1 MSDSSLF
8 IIFEIKFG
16 AYLGTEAIDVPAAP
30 AVEATANAN
39 AIVLTWA
46 AVETATSYN
55 VYQGEE
61 KLANVTELTYTVE
74 GLEFDTEYC
83 FTITALNG
91 DAESDK
97 SAAACAKTEKAK
109 EEEEEEEDDNNDD
122 GVEELSSS
130 LSIYP
135 NPVNDKLYIET
146 EVEIENVAIYTIT
159 GVMVGQQTTDNGQ
172 QTLTIDLSELNSG
185 IYFIKISTDNGEI
198 VKRIVKRI

>member
-1 MSDSSLF
+1 M
-8 IIFEIKFG
+8 
-16 AYLGTEAIDVPAAP
+16 YRGT
-30 AVEATANAN
+30 
-39 AIVLTWA
+39 
-46 AVETATSYN
+46 
-55 VYQGEE
+55 E
-61 KLANVTELTYTVE
+61 KLANVTATSYLVE
-74 GLEFDTEYC
+74 GLTADTEYC

-97 SAAACAKTEKAK
+97 SAAACAKTAK

-130 LSIYP
+130 LNVYP

-146 EVEIENVAIYTIT
+146 EVKIENVAIYTIT

-198 VKRIVKRI
+198 VKRIVKGI